1 MATSPDFPTPT
12 RIRGRLFFDR
22 HVFENFKR
30 QLLGLEPLE
39 RDPKAVIELVPAGQA
54 ATELG
59 RHRRTLGRRIVET
72 RAHAPETSAA

>member
-1 MATSPDFPTPT
+1 MSTPPDFPTPT

-22 HVFENFKR
+22 HAFENFKR
-30 QLLGLEPLE
+30 KLLGLEPLE

-59 RHRRTLGRRIVET
+59 RHRRTLGRRI
-72 RAHAPETSAA
+72 RAASADADATSAA